1 MKRWLVFLLVCI
13 TIYSLAGAVSGGSS
27 LPENRSLAR
36 SPGSLLRKPQIRQV
50 VPGDYEFLIY
60 LKEQADLSQAAGL
73 STKEEKGRYV
83 VDQLRST
90 ALQAQETVLSELE
103 RSGVEHRSYWIANMI
118 WVRGT
123 RELAR
128 ALADRTDVAHVYENP
143 EVLMEEPEPSEP
155 DFEPSTVAGLTWNID
170 DVNAD
175 EVWVNGVT
183 GEGVVIGGQDTGYD
197 WDHPALINSYRGW
210 DGTNA
215 DHNYNWH
222 DAIRKSNDECE
233 ADSAFPCDDHGH
245 GTHTMGIMVGDD
257 GAGNQIGMAPGAR
270 WIGCRNMNNGVG
282 TPKSYIECFE
292 WFLAPYALNEPSSKG
307 DPSKAPDII
316 NNSWTCT
323 VEEGCIDPNLLR
335 DIVQNVRA
343 AGILVVA
350 AAGNDGPECSTIT
363 EPPGMYDASFTV
375 GNTNSEDLINLTS
388 SRGPVTTEE
397 NTLLKPDVTAPGTGI
412 YSSLPGTGYGFMTGT
427 SMAAP
432 HVAGQA
438 ALLISV
444 DPALRGQVDEIEDLI
459 RKSAEPKT
467 SAEVCGGDA
476 PGGIAPNNTYGYG
489 VIDALRAVVFTQL
502 DYFYYLPVVVNGD

>member
-1 MKRWLVFLLVCI
+1 MKRWLVFLLVIVC
-13 TIYSLAGAVSGGSS
+13 IYSLAGAVSGGSS

-36 SPGSLLRKPQIRQV
+36 SPDSYFRRPGIQQI
-50 VPGDYEFLIY
+50 VPGDFEFLIY
-60 LKEQADLSQAAGL
+60 LKDQADLSQAGDL

-83 VDQLRST
+83 VAQLRSM
-90 ALQAQETVLSELE
+90 ALQTQEPVLSELE
-103 RSGVEHRSYWIANMI
+103 RMGVEYRSYWIANMI
-118 WVRGT
+118 WVRGN
-123 RELAR
+123 RELAQAFAAR
-128 ALADRTDVAHVYENP
+128 PDVAHIYENP
-143 EVLMEEPEPSEP
+143 EVLMEEPEPSEQ
-155 DFEPSTVAGLTWNID
+155 DFEPSTVSGVTWNID
-170 DVNAD
+170 EVNAD
-175 EVWVNGVT
+175 EAWAAGVT

-210 DGTNA
+210 DGSTV

-222 DAIRKSNDECE
+222 DAINTANDNC
-233 ADSAFPCDDHGH
+233 DGKSAFPCDDHGH

-257 GAGNQIGMAPGAR
+257 GAGAQIGMAPGAK
-270 WIGCRNMNNGVG
+270 WIGCRNMKNGVG

-292 WFLAPYALNEPSSKG
+292 WFLAPYALQESPQKG
-307 DPSKAPDII
+307 DPTKAPDII

-335 DIVQNVRA
+335 DVVENVRA

-375 GNTNSEDLINLTS
+375 GNTNSEDEINFTS
-388 SRGPVTTEE
+388 SRGPVVIEE
-397 NTLLKPDVTAPGTGI
+397 NILLKPDITAPGTGI
-412 YSSLPGTGYGFMTGT
+412 YSSLPGTGYAFLTGT

-438 ALLISV
+438 ALLISA
-444 DPALRGQVDEIEDLI
+444 DPSLRGQVDEIEDII
-459 RKSAEPKT
+459 RMTAEQKP
-467 SAEVCGGDA
+467 SVDVCGGDA
-476 PGGIAPNNTYGYG
+476 HGGIAPNNTYGYG
-489 VIDALRAVVFTQL
+489 VVDAGRAVASTQL